1 MLLSPTPTPSSCSS
15 PDDQSD
21 SDDLFEPNEQDR
33 ATECQSL
40 VRHVVQNALK
50 NVIGRFDPAP
60 SPAVTSNIVNG
71 ASAKLDALFWPVAA
85 ASSVANASWSNLQAV
100 WTGHA
105 QRPCTCTTAVHTV
118 EHI

>member
-1 MLLSPTPTPSSCSS
+1 MTCAFCNVDVPAVSGSAAGIAK
-15 PDDQSD
+15 
-21 SDDLFEPNEQDR
+21 R
-33 ATECQSL
+33 ARLTQWQPAGTAVEL
-40 VRHVVQNALK
+40 
-50 NVIGRFDPAP
+50 GRTRTVDPAP